1 MIIFINKIIYNNIMN
16 KTNKNNQNYDDIR
29 INIPKDKIQH
39 ENIKQESLLVKLLKK
54 LNIL

>member
-39 ENIKQESLLVKLLKK
+39 ENIKQESLLVKILKK